1 MTTGANIG
9 ELLIVMK
16 IVDRFMKELTPFANS
31 PLQPALSDVEVQ
43 WAGAVPPGKD
53 LRKTIVV
60 GEGAELRVVFE
71 HLYNYKAQHFVQI
84 NRAGFVRDIIIS
96 ALLINKPA
104 LFFSNPSAFFVNNF
118 SGEPNYEKQTRKL
131 SFSLKS
137 TEEKA
142 ELLTILEKFILEDSR
157 TKNYFPQVAVL
168 IDELLSNAFFN
179 APIDALGIYQYKNAD
194 RRTTVK
200 LSKACRVFCVH
211 DNTRL
216 IVGCEDY
223 YGSLQSESLVSLL
236 HGHFTAG
243 QSETRSVG
251 PGAGLGCKMMIENS
265 SGFYACVDP
274 MQKTLVV
281 CELPLNLSVRK
292 IEEMAKNIHIST
304 VKA

>member
-1 MTTGANIG
+1 
-9 ELLIVMK
+9 MK

-31 PLQPALSDVEVQ
+31 PLQPALADVEVQ
-43 WAGAVPPGKD
+43 WVGAVPPGRD

-60 GEGAELRVVFE
+60 GEGTELSVVFD
-71 HLYNYKAQHFVQI
+71 HLHNYRAEHFVQI
-84 NRAGFVRDIIIS
+84 NRPGFVRDIVIS

-104 LFFSNPSAFFVNNF
+104 LFFSNPTAFFVNNF
-118 SGEPNYEKQTRKL
+118 SGEPDYEKQTRKL

-137 TEEKA
+137 TDEKS
-142 ELLTILEKFILEDSR
+142 ELMSIVEKFVQEDRR
-157 TKNYFPQVAVL
+157 TKNYFSQIAVL

-179 APIDALGIYQYKNAD
+179 APIDSLGVHMYKNAD
-194 RRTTVK
+194 RRTSVK
-200 LSKACRVFCVH
+200 LNKACRIFCVH

-216 IVGCEDY
+216 VVGCEDA
-223 YGSLQSESLVSLL
+223 YGSLQCESLVALL
-236 HGHFTAG
+236 HGHFSGG
-243 QSETRSVG
+243 QSVPRSVG

-265 SGFYACVDP
+265 SGFYACVEP

-304 VKA
+304 VRT